1 MSFEELL
8 NTTADI
14 YRRTNRLFS
23 GAIAATMSP
32 TYQPS
37 SGSYFLLTVAALVGS
52 GTITVSGLVS
62 DVADTEAF
70 AFSANGFLQ
79 GSKKFTSITGITSSA
94 GITSGTLTVDAVT
107 SDGQPK
113 DAEYLV
119 SSGVKARIV
128 ERRSLTAVS
137 IPGGVISSELVMLC
151 LPGADILERDAVLSR
166 SVRYRVTSVLE
177 QLDFDSV
184 HHKTAKLQL
193 EPLSA

>member
-8 NTTADI
+8 NTTAAI

-37 SGSYFLLTVAALVGS
+37 SGSYFLLTVASLVGS
-52 GTITVSGLVS
+52 GTITVSGLVGG
-62 DVADTEAF
+62 VADTEAF
-70 AFSANGFLQ
+70 SFSADGFLQ
-79 GSKKFTSITGITSSA
+79 GSKKFTSITGITSS
-94 GITSGTLTVDAVT
+94 GMTGTLTIDAVT
-107 SDGQPK
+107 STGGPK
-113 DAEYLV
+113 EAEYLV
-119 SSGVKARIV
+119 ASGVKARIV

-137 IPGGVISSELVMLC
+137 IPGGTISSELAMLC
-151 LPGADILERDAVLSR
+151 LPGVDILERDIVLSN
-166 SVRYRVTSVLE
+166 STKYRVTSVLE
-177 QLDFDSV
+177 QLDFDSA